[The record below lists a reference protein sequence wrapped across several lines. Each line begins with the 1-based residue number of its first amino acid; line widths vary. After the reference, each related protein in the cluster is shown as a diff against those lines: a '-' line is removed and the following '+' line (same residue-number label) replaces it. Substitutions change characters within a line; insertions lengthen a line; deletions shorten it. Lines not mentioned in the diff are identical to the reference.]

1 MHGEAED
8 NELAKLAIALV
19 GLSGA
24 YDGDAK
30 RARRQLLEIFGRN
43 LTADQLSL
51 DPLDPDLTSVTDLVR
66 ATVGIE
72 SWLALLSEV
81 AAVRIGLDDVRDI
94 LAALAAN
101 ADLPA
106 LPVLEHSEELA
117 QLKRLIAKGKVTSIY
132 QEPRSTTACPKC
144 HQRLPMAGLEQFR
157 QRGLVRNLCC
167 SGIMLRSD
175 A

>member
-1 MHGEAED
+1 
-8 NELAKLAIALV
+8 
-19 GLSGA
+19 
-24 YDGDAK
+24 
-30 RARRQLLEIFGRN
+30 LLEIFGRN
-43 LTADQLSL
+43 FTPGQLSL
-51 DPLDPDLTSVTDLVR
+51 DSLDSDLTSVTDLVR

-106 LPVLEHSEELA
+106 LPVLEQSEELA
-117 QLKRLIAKGKVTSIY
+117 QLKRLIAKGKLGSIY
-132 QEPRSTTACPKC
+132 QEPRSTTACPEH
-144 HQRLPMAGLEQFR
+144 HQRLPVARLEQF
-157 QRGLVRNLCC
+157 QHLGVAITECC
-167 SGIMLRSD
+167 RGIMLRSD